1 VAAGV
6 GDETAAAL
14 AAVDAIRRR
23 VVNVVG
29 HALRTPVTTLC
40 GLADEMA
47 QADDPAVRAELQVAV
62 QRNAAIVERLLDDL
76 LIASGVSTALPV
88 DEPSLVELGDA
99 VWTAWRT
106 LAHDREL
113 VLDGDLELTVSASR
127 ASVERVLALL
137 LDNHAKYGDGPIEV
151 RLERDDERAVLTM
164 SASGELPSDVEQ
176 PLLFELFYR
185 GEHAVTRAP
194 GLGIGLSVARA
205 LLEADGGTLTIEMA
219 GDGVVSR
226 VELPASTGTT

>member
-1 VAAGV
+1 MGV
-6 GDETAAAL
+6 VEDEL

-47 QADDPAVRAELQVAV
+47 QTDDPAVRTELQVAV

-106 LAHDREL
+106 LGHDREL
-113 VLDGDLELTVSASR
+113 VLEGDRELTVSAR
-127 ASVERVLALL
+127 RTAVERALALL

-151 RLERDDERAVLTM
+151 GLVREGAGAVVTM
-164 SASGELPSDVEQ
+164 SASGDLPSDLEQ

-185 GEHAVTRAP
+185 GEHAVMRAP

-205 LLEADGGTLTIEMA
+205 LLEADGGTLSLRMA

-226 VELPASTGTT
+226 IELAASAGTT